1 MEAVQLSVLVVAV
14 RVSWFVLLLLA
25 VNEKSQIILFFFF
38 LNYLQSQQMLPQA
51 EFNFVRLCVSKW
63 EKKKQE
69 ETQECSSKWEG

>member
-25 VNEKSQIILFFFF
+25 VNEKSQIILFFF

-51 EFNFVRLCVSKW
+51 EFNFVRLCVSK
-63 EKKKQE
+63 
-69 ETQECSSKWEG
+69 

>member
-1 MEAVQLSVLVVAV
+1 MVCFIAFSSEWKVTDNS
-14 RVSWFVLLLLA
+14 
-25 VNEKSQIILFFFF
+25 IFFF

-63 EKKKQE
+63 EKKNQE

>member
-1 MEAVQLSVLVVAV
+1 MVCFIAFSSEWKVTDNS
-14 RVSWFVLLLLA
+14 
-25 VNEKSQIILFFFF
+25 IFF

-63 EKKKQE
+63 EKKTQE

>member
-38 LNYLQSQQMLPQA
+38 
-51 EFNFVRLCVSKW
+51 
-63 EKKKQE
+63 
-69 ETQECSSKWEG
+69 